1 MQPRLSSS
9 KETYIDKV
17 TKMKKKN
24 YKLSSIIVCKQNS
37 IFDRNN
43 LYQEVWQCP

>member
-1 MQPRLSSS
+1 MQPRPSSC
-9 KETYIDKV
+9 KETCIDKV
-17 TKMKKKN
+17 TKMEKN

-37 IFDRNN
+37 IFDWNN